1 MKGREQRF
9 NIGGASVVLIFIV
22 CAMSVSAVLSLRASY
37 HEYKLA
43 SKSREAV
50 KNYYIADGKAEE
62 IYAQIHE
69 LTQNYIR
76 GDIDIKAD
84 EFYQRLNGIPNVTMV
99 SKSDDILNYQ
109 VEIDESSVLKVELRL
124 NIQATENTR
133 GKIDVESWKLVH
145 VAQGIYEDAVY
156 ELWDGIIE
164 E

>member
-1 MKGREQRF
+1 M
-9 NIGGASVVLIFIV
+9 
-22 CAMSVSAVLSLRASY
+22 CSL
-37 HEYKLA
+37 LLLFF
-43 SKSREAV
+43 
-50 KNYYIADGKAEE
+50 D
-62 IYAQIHE
+62 
-69 LTQNYIR
+69 IR

-84 EFYQRLNGIPNVTMV
+84 DFYQRLNDIPNVTMV
-99 SKSDDILNYQ
+99 SKSDDMLNYQ